1 MTLLLIGLLLFL
13 GAHSA
18 RVFAE
23 GPRAAVIARLGANGW
38 KGLYSVI
45 SLIGFVLII
54 KGYGDARGAAALWPA
69 PPHLRD
75 ATALLVL
82 AAFILLVAAYWP
94 GNAIK
99 AAVRDPMVLGVG
111 CWALGHLLV
120 KSSPPALALFGAFL
134 VWAVVD
140 FLSLRRRGQAAAV
153 PDSRPA
159 GTSSL
164 AATAGTVVVGL
175 IAFVGFLVWGHRL
188 LIGVSPFG

>member
-1 MTLLLIGLLLFL
+1 MTLLLIGLALFL

-18 RVFAE
+18 QIFAG
-23 GPRAAVIARLGANGW
+23 GPRAAIIARLGANGW
-38 KGLYSVI
+38 KGLYSIVSLVGFGLVI
-45 SLIGFVLII
+45 Y
-54 KGYGDARGAAALWPA
+54 GYGQARGAAPLWTA

-75 ATALLVL
+75 LTALLVL

-134 VWAVVD
+134 LWAMLD
-140 FLSLRRRGQAAAV
+140 FLSLRRREAGAA
-153 PDSRPA
+153 PA
-159 GTSSL
+159 PARSSV
-164 AATAGTVVVGL
+164 AATIGTVVAGL
-175 IAFVGFLVWGHRL
+175 AAFVVFLVWGHPL